1 VSTDRWQ
8 QLRDA
13 MAAAMER
20 DDWLETVRLAI
31 EILLWE
37 AAEIAP
43 SAERRQEPAR
53 DIRSDGPEPHH
64 HGAEPSR

>member
-20 DDWLETVRLAI
+20 DDWPETVRLAI

-37 AAEIAP
+37 RP
-43 SAERRQEPAR
+43 RFDAR
-53 DIRSDGPEPHH
+53 SP
-64 HGAEPSR
+64 